1 MSQKAEAEQQETP
14 TEAVV
19 ETIQEVRPLVPMQ
32 PVVAASPLDLP
43 AEIFRAG
50 LDRRKTNREAL
61 MEWIRAALVEGVDY
75 GRIHSVGKNKCQY
88 AAQGKAEECPNP
100 KHWSKPSLFKP
111 GAEKIC
117 GMLGVTVH
125 FPTLSDYEQAAIS
138 GAGIKQVILRCE
150 LKNTSGLVMADGVG
164 ARNASKDGD
173 DLNKTLKMA
182 EKSAMIDAVL
192 RMAGLSEVFTQDLED
207 GTHGGTVGD
216 SHKNSEKNR
225 SQDQGLQSEKEK
237 KKAQRQRITP
247 AQHRR
252 LEARITELGLERDR
266 VKAWLK
272 RASKGRIE
280 HFADMTQ
287 DIYNIIDD
295 KLNEWAEQ
303 MAKEEASAER
313 EAIQMESTTA

>member
-1 MSQKAEAEQQETP
+1 M
-14 TEAVV
+14 
-19 ETIQEVRPLVPMQ
+19 
-32 PVVAASPLDLP
+32 
-43 AEIFRAG
+43 
-50 LDRRKTNREAL
+50 
-61 MEWIRAALVEGVDY
+61 EGVDY

-88 AAQGKAEECPNP
+88 AAQGKAGECPNS
-100 KHWSKPSLFKP
+100 KHWSKPSLLKP

-117 GMLGVTVH
+117 GMLGVTVR
-125 FPTLSDYEQAAIS
+125 FPTLPDYEQAAIS

-150 LKNTSGLVMADGVG
+150 IKNTSGLVMADGVG

-207 GTHGGTVGD
+207 GAQSRIGAD

-225 SQDQGLQSEKEK
+225 SQDQSTQSENEK
-237 KKAQRQRITP
+237 DKLQRQQITP

-266 VKAWLK
+266 VKDWLK

-287 DIYNIIDD
+287 EIYSILDE
-295 KLNEWAEQ
+295 KLNEWAKQVAE
-303 MAKEEASAER
+303 EEAHTER
-313 EAIQMESTTA
+313 KAIRIESTTA

>member
-1 MSQKAEAEQQETP
+1 MSQKVETEQQETT
-14 TEAVV
+14 TEVV
-19 ETIQEVRPLVPMQ
+19 AETVQETRPLVPIQ
-32 PVVAASPLDLP
+32 PVVATSPLDLP

-75 GRIHSVGKNKCQY
+75 GRIHSVGSQY
-88 AAQGKAEECPNP
+88 AAQGKAGECPNS
-100 KHWSKPSLFKP
+100 KHWSKPSLLKP

-117 GMLGVTVH
+117 GMLGVTVR

-138 GAGIKQVILRCE
+138 GVGIKQVILRCE
-150 LKNTSGLVMADGVG
+150 IKNTSGLVMADGVG

-207 GTHGGTVGD
+207 GAHSRIGAD

-225 SQDQGLQSEKEK
+225 SQDQSTQNEKDK
-237 KKAQRQRITP
+237 LQRQQITP
-247 AQHRR
+247 AQHQR
-252 LEARITELGLERDR
+252 LEARITELGLEYDQ
-266 VKAWLK
+266 VKGWLK
-272 RASKGRIE
+272 RTSKGRIE

-287 DIYNIIDD
+287 EIYSILEE
-295 KLNEWAEQ
+295 KLNEWAKQVAE
-303 MAKEEASAER
+303 EEAHTER
-313 EAIQMESTTA
+313 KAIQIESTTA